1 MSTVGRKLSVAGVR
15 RPPTGRR
22 PGAIVAAADP
32 GAEGAKITRP
42 AEVAPESSSGDLRA
56 PDLVGL
62 SPAPA
67 VAGLI
72 DHAVRM
78 GASDLFFSCCENH
91 VAVSVRHLGIV
102 RLITVLTIEHGRRCT
117 SYVKAMAGM
126 DLAEQR
132 RPLDG
137 RWVREDDTF
146 VFGDDAGAGSD
157 AAAAPAVDHDD
168 DDTGIDPDEPEVEWP
183 ELRRPGPV
191 RTGAGRVDLRV
202 STIPTLHGEDMAIRL
217 LLGTPEV
224 TSLDQLGMSP
234 RELGAFRAML
244 GIAGGLIVVCG
255 PTGSGKTTT
264 LYAGLRYLNTGER
277 KIHTIEDPVE
287 YAIPG
292 LRQSQVNLK
301 AEVGFPELLRSVL
314 RQAPDVILIGEIRDA
329 ITAEIAIRA
338 ANSGHLVLASLHA
351 PSAPGAVQSLL
362 GLGVNPY
369 FLSGALQGIVAQRLV
384 RTLCPS
390 CKGSFELDEM
400 PRTFEEVSDSLEP
413 GEGRA
418 LFGATGCPA
427 CLGTGYSGRTGVFEV
442 MKMNRDLRGLIAASR
457 PTAELREAA
466 ARTGLLDLRRAALL
480 LVARGCTTAEEVLR
494 AIPPEDL
501 GLDG

>member
-1 MSTVGRKLSVAGVR
+1 MSTVGRKLSAPGVR
-15 RPPTGRR
+15 RPPVTRR
-22 PGAIVAAADP
+22 PGAIAVAASHGLNPSAAD
-32 GAEGAKITRP
+32 TT
-42 AEVAPESSSGDLRA
+42 GDLRA

-78 GASDLFFSCCENH
+78 GASDLFFSYCENH

-102 RLITVLTIEHGRRCT
+102 RLITILTTEHGRRCT

-137 RWVREDDTF
+137 RWVREDGT
-146 VFGDDAGAGSD
+146 VLFGDDAGAD
-157 AAAAPAVDHDD
+157 AEAETIPAA
-168 DDTGIDPDEPEVEWP
+168 DDTDTDTDTAEPEVEWP
-183 ELRRPGPV
+183 ELRRAGPV

-217 LLGTPEV
+217 LVGTPEV

-234 RELGAFRAML
+234 RELGALRAML
-244 GIAGGLIVVCG
+244 GIPGGLLVVCG

-264 LYAGLRYLNTGER
+264 LYAGLRHLNTGER

-314 RQAPDVILIGEIRDA
+314 RQAPDVILIGEIRDS

-369 FLSGALQGIVAQRLV
+369 FLSGALQGIIAQRLV

-400 PRTFEEVSDSLEP
+400 PRTFEEVSESLEP

-418 LFGATGCPA
+418 LFGARGCPA

-442 MKMNRDLRGLIAASR
+442 MKMNRELRGFIAASR

-466 ARTGLLDLRRAALL
+466 ARGGLLDLRRAALL
-480 LVARGCTTAEEVLR
+480 LVARGCTSAEEVLR

-501 GLDG
+501 GLDE

>member
-1 MSTVGRKLSVAGVR
+1 MSTVGRKPFALGVR
-15 RPPTGRR
+15 RPPVGRR
-22 PGAIVAAADP
+22 PGAGAGRDPDPADVARPVQAAPDGVP
-32 GAEGAKITRP
+32 GE
-42 AEVAPESSSGDLRA
+42 LRA

-78 GASDLFFSCCENH
+78 GASDLFFSFCENH

-102 RLITVLTIEHGRRCT
+102 RIVTILTTEHGRRCT
-117 SYVKAMAGM
+117 SYIKAMAGM

-137 RWVREDDTF
+137 RWVREDETF
-146 VFGDDAGAGSD
+146 LFGGDSGAGANAVLP
-157 AAAAPAVDHDD
+157 AADD
-168 DDTGIDPDEPEVEWP
+168 DDDGEPDVEWP
-183 ELRRPGPV
+183 ELRRAGPV

-217 LLGTPEV
+217 LVGTPEV

-234 RELGAFRAML
+234 RELGALRAML
-244 GIAGGLIVVCG
+244 GIPGGLLVVCG

-264 LYAGLRYLNTGER
+264 LYAGLRHLNTGER

-338 ANSGHLVLASLHA
+338 ANSGHLVLTSLHA

-369 FLSGALQGIVAQRLV
+369 FLSGALQGIIAQRLV

-390 CKGSFELDEM
+390 CKGSYELDEM
-400 PRTFEEVSDSLEP
+400 PRTFEEVRESLEP
-413 GEGRA
+413 GEGRT
-418 LFGATGCPA
+418 LFGAKGCPA

-442 MKMNRDLRGLIAASR
+442 MKMNRELRGFIAAGR

-466 ARTGLLDLRRAALL
+466 ARAGLLDLRRAALL
-480 LVARGCTTAEEVLR
+480 LVARGSTSAEEVLR

-501 GLDG
+501 GLDGC